1 MVVGR
6 CIVERDWVSHKAL
19 CQLKQSVVGK
29 MEMSMNLKGVLGA
42 STGLSTGEWVVLKD
56 FSGRPQRSQRI

>member
-6 CIVERDWVSHKAL
+6 YIVERDWVSHKAL

-29 MEMSMNLKGVLGA
+29 MEMSMNLKGVSG
-42 STGLSTGEWVVLKD
+42 GRVIRMGIRQIR
-56 FSGRPQRSQRI
+56 FS